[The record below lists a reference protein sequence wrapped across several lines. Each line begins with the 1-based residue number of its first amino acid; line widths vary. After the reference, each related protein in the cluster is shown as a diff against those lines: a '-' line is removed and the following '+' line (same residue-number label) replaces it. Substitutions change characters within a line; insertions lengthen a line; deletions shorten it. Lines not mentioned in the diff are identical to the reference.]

1 MKGGTYM
8 KKEIENLLRSENGVL
23 SINNMFYLKFNKFN
37 ALQKEVNNLTIYL
50 KIVNNHEFSVEPKQ
64 IKSRDLAG
72 ILLEINI
79 FIDETMNVLK
89 NNLIKSLNG
98 GYLF

>member
-37 ALQKEVNNLTIYL
+37 ALQNEVNNLTINL

-89 NNLIKSLNG
+89 NNLIKYLNG
-98 GYLF
+98 DYLF